1 MLLRVDF
8 QNFKII
14 VVLFISIPVQ
24 RFEPTLMMLSLVAL
38 ALNLLFMTTK
48 RSLFILIQFDHL
60 TIEVPNGQLPNTIVI
75 YNLLGSEVKRLQ
87 NTNTVN
93 MSNLKGRVYLV
104 KVRDDF
110 GNSIIR
116 KVIKKLVL
124 FLSK

>member
-48 RSLFILIQFDHL
+48 RSIFILIQFDHL